1 MGASLS
7 NIQLDK
13 EYLLQAENTEIN
25 LVALSSVFA
34 LPSITI
40 DDVDGSAS
48 SAAISVVE
56 ASQDTVTGTFRVQSE
71 AGLAAVMIN
80 GIDISQARS
89 DNVITFLTGYGTLRI
104 TGFEPSTGVFQ
115 YDYTDNG
122 LAKDHSYGNYSVID
136 QFVITVM
143 DQVGQ
148 SVSNTLD
155 VMILDTEGSGQDDF
169 GVMTEDTSSISG
181 NVLANDVLSAD
192 APHSLTFWN
201 EVNGVVVGKWG
212 TLHVQSNGDW
222 VYQLNKDLP
231 QVQGLKDNQAL
242 NEEFRYLLVDADD
255 DQILRSLFVKIE
267 GVTDADPVI
276 FIPDSSNTVG
286 AVDLILTEGSGTQVQ
301 SYFTVQADAG
311 IKKLTFLDIE
321 ITDSVNTTPLTIGT
335 SKGMLVIYS
344 YDMAKGKIS
353 FTYTEG
359 MRAHNHNANDDN
371 IFDQFMISL
380 TDNEGKVTNKPLTVW
395 IADTEPNANNDVANM
410 TSDQSA
416 ISGNVITNDFAGADA
431 LAGVVFNG
439 AIAGAQA
446 GTKVVQGKYGL
457 LIFSEATGEWTYE
470 LDQNN
475 PALTQL
481 PLGSVI
487 TENFIYGLKDADGD
501 ASYAALDISVKTV
514 DTTAPSVILSMSDQA
529 LKLGET
535 AVVTFSFSEM
545 VTGFDLRD
553 VTVENGTLSNLQT
566 ADGGKTW
573 TATFT
578 AAANVQDASN
588 TISVK
593 DGSYTD
599 LAGNVGTGNFINYAI
614 DNVAPSVILSMSDQA
629 LKLGET
635 AVVTFSFSEM
645 VTGFDL
651 RDVTVE
657 NGTLSNLQTADGG
670 KTWTAT
676 FIATAN
682 VDDASNTISVKDGS
696 YTDLAGNVG
705 TGNFINYAID
715 NVAPSVVLS
724 MSDQALKLGE
734 TAVVTFSFSEMVT
747 GFDLRDVTV
756 ENGTLSNLQTADGG
770 KTWTATFIAT
780 ANVDDASNTISVKD
794 GSYTDLAGNVG
805 TGNFINYAIDNVA
818 PNSGTTAIMVDNITA
833 DNVVNGKEAKEN
845 VLVTGKVSGEFQ
857 VGDVVTLVL
866 NGNRYLTQVLNT
878 AGDYST
884 FVKGS
889 DLVAD
894 SDHTL
899 DASVAAHDAAGNV
912 GIVGTQKAYGIDVS
926 VDPALLVLNNFY
938 DSFNPYVAGT
948 SSDMLSNDRNYD
960 LSVIGL
966 EVGGFA
972 QYQLWNGFSW
982 VNTTSAQ
989 INMAD
994 GPYQYRA
1001 VVTDAYGNDPYIT
1014 QTITLEVDATAPA
1027 MPTGVALT
1035 DRVLSGTAEA
1045 GTTVIVSDGDRV
1057 IATTTAQANGQ
1068 FSVTLSTMPS
1078 RAGLSVTSM
1087 DLAGN
1092 ESVPAVPG
1100 YHYRVWTVAS
1110 SWTNTEGPLA
1120 YRPNYCSYNVYE
1132 PYRTS
1137 SGNDWIEIGNGPQR
1151 NWCYPEQGSI
1161 WSYYCNTVTL
1171 IAMGAGNDRLDTGVS
1186 GGKGSMYSNTQV
1198 DMGTGDDVFNL
1209 KGDMYGNSQV
1219 AMGDG
1224 DDVFNVGQSIRD
1236 SSKVNLG
1243 NGNDVLRVGG
1253 YVEDCAVVNAG
1264 EGDNVVTV
1272 GGVIDNAKITFG
1284 SGNDQLTVTGEFN
1297 GCDATASMGAGDDIL
1312 TFTGKKVVGQLEGG
1326 SGFDTLVLDYTA
1338 DNSLVNSCVNV
1349 TNLSSANFTG
1359 FELIKMEGKNAV
1371 DIRYCDLAA
1380 DTSRTGALFIQGG
1393 RDSKVDLGGNNW
1405 NSDSTWMRDLT
1416 DSSGWRMESWRKCG
1430 STIMDDVAYD
1440 IYRHS
1445 AGGYNYINDVYIQ
1458 QGIQVI

>member
-416 ISGNVITNDFAGADA
+416 ISGNVIANDFAGADA

-545 VTGFDLRD
+545 ITGFDLRD

-645 VTGFDL
+645 ITGFDL

-676 FIATAN
+676 FTAAAN
-682 VDDASNTISVKDGS
+682 V
-696 YTDLAGNVG
+696 
-705 TGNFINYAID
+705 
-715 NVAPSVVLS
+715 
-724 MSDQALKLGE
+724 Q
-734 TAVVTFSFSEMVT
+734 
-747 GFDLRDVTV
+747 
-756 ENGTLSNLQTADGG
+756 
-770 KTWTATFIAT
+770 
-780 ANVDDASNTISVKD
+780 DASNTISVKD

>member
-1 MGASLS
+1 
-7 NIQLDK
+7 
-13 EYLLQAENTEIN
+13 
-25 LVALSSVFA
+25 
-34 LPSITI
+34 
-40 DDVDGSAS
+40 
-48 SAAISVVE
+48 
-56 ASQDTVTGTFRVQSE
+56 
-71 AGLAAVMIN
+71 
-80 GIDISQARS
+80 
-89 DNVITFLTGYGTLRI
+89 
-104 TGFEPSTGVFQ
+104 
-115 YDYTDNG
+115 
-122 LAKDHSYGNYSVID
+122 
-136 QFVITVM
+136 
-143 DQVGQ
+143 
-148 SVSNTLD
+148 
-155 VMILDTEGSGQDDF
+155 
-169 GVMTEDTSSISG
+169 
-181 NVLANDVLSAD
+181 
-192 APHSLTFWN
+192 
-201 EVNGVVVGKWG
+201 
-212 TLHVQSNGDW
+212 
-222 VYQLNKDLP
+222 
-231 QVQGLKDNQAL
+231 
-242 NEEFRYLLVDADD
+242 
-255 DQILRSLFVKIE
+255 
-267 GVTDADPVI
+267 
-276 FIPDSSNTVG
+276 
-286 AVDLILTEGSGTQVQ
+286 
-301 SYFTVQADAG
+301 
-311 IKKLTFLDIE
+311 
-321 ITDSVNTTPLTIGT
+321 
-335 SKGMLVIYS
+335 
-344 YDMAKGKIS
+344 
-353 FTYTEG
+353 
-359 MRAHNHNANDDN
+359 
-371 IFDQFMISL
+371 
-380 TDNEGKVTNKPLTVW
+380 
-395 IADTEPNANNDVANM
+395 
-410 TSDQSA
+410 
-416 ISGNVITNDFAGADA
+416 
-431 LAGVVFNG
+431 
-439 AIAGAQA
+439 
-446 GTKVVQGKYGL
+446 
-457 LIFSEATGEWTYE
+457 
-470 LDQNN
+470 
-475 PALTQL
+475 
-481 PLGSVI
+481 
-487 TENFIYGLKDADGD
+487 
-501 ASYAALDISVKTV
+501 
-514 DTTAPSVILSMSDQA
+514 MSDQA
-529 LKLGET
+529 LKLGES
-535 AVVTFSFSEM
+535 AVVAFTFSEAI
-545 VTGFDLRD
+545 TGFDLSD
-553 VTVENGTLSNLQT
+553 VTVDNGTLSNLQT

-578 AAANVQDASN
+578 ATANVEDASN

-599 LAGNVGTGNFINYAI
+599 LAGNIGTGNSIH
-614 DNVAPSVILSMSDQA
+614 
-629 LKLGET
+629 
-635 AVVTFSFSEM
+635 
-645 VTGFDL
+645 
-651 RDVTVE
+651 
-657 NGTLSNLQTADGG
+657 
-670 KTWTAT
+670 
-676 FIATAN
+676 
-682 VDDASNTISVKDGS
+682 
-696 YTDLAGNVG
+696 
-705 TGNFINYAID
+705 
-715 NVAPSVVLS
+715 
-724 MSDQALKLGE
+724 
-734 TAVVTFSFSEMVT
+734 
-747 GFDLRDVTV
+747 
-756 ENGTLSNLQTADGG
+756 
-770 KTWTATFIAT
+770 
-780 ANVDDASNTISVKD
+780 
-794 GSYTDLAGNVG
+794 
-805 TGNFINYAIDNVA
+805 YAIDNVA
-818 PNSGTTAIMVDNITA
+818 PNSGTTAITVDNITA
-833 DNVVNGKEAKEN
+833 DNVVNGQEAKDN

-857 VGDVVTLVL
+857 VGDVVTLIL
-866 NGNRYLTQVLNT
+866 NGKSYLTQVINA
-878 AGDYST
+878 AGDYSA

-894 SDHTL
+894 NDHVL
-899 DASVAAHDAAGNV
+899 EASVAAHDLAGNV
-912 GIVGTQKAYGIDVS
+912 GIVGTQKGYGVDVS
-926 VDPALLVLNNFY
+926 VDPASLVLNNFY

-972 QYQLWNGFSW
+972 QYQLWNGISW

-989 INMAD
+989 TNMLD
-994 GPYQYRA
+994 GSYQYRA

-1014 QTITLEVDATAPA
+1014 QTITVEVDATAPT
-1027 MPTGVALT
+1027 MPIDLTLT
-1035 DRVLSGTAEA
+1035 DRVLSGIAEA

-1057 IATTTAQANGQ
+1057 IATTTAQADGQ
-1068 FSVTLSTMPS
+1068 FSVTLGSTPS
-1078 RAGLSVTSM
+1078 SAGLSVTSM

-1092 ESVPAVPG
+1092 ESAPAMPG

>member
-416 ISGNVITNDFAGADA
+416 ISGNVIANDFAGADA

-614 DNVAPSVILSMSDQA
+614 DNVAPSVI
-629 LKLGET
+629 
-635 AVVTFSFSEM
+635 
-645 VTGFDL
+645 
-651 RDVTVE
+651 
-657 NGTLSNLQTADGG
+657 
-670 KTWTAT
+670 
-676 FIATAN
+676 
-682 VDDASNTISVKDGS
+682 
-696 YTDLAGNVG
+696 
-705 TGNFINYAID
+705 
-715 NVAPSVVLS
+715 LS

>member
-416 ISGNVITNDFAGADA
+416 ISGNVIANDFAGADA

-514 DTTAPSVILSMSDQA
+514 DTT
-529 LKLGET
+529 
-535 AVVTFSFSEM
+535 
-545 VTGFDLRD
+545 
-553 VTVENGTLSNLQT
+553 
-566 ADGGKTW
+566 
-573 TATFT
+573 
-578 AAANVQDASN
+578 
-588 TISVK
+588 
-593 DGSYTD
+593 
-599 LAGNVGTGNFINYAI
+599 
-614 DNVAPSVILSMSDQA
+614 APSVILSMSDQA

-1161 WSYYCNTVTL
+1161 WSYNCNTVTL

>member
-416 ISGNVITNDFAGADA
+416 ISGNVIANDFAGADA

-545 VTGFDLRD
+545 ITGFDLRD

-578 AAANVQDASN
+578 AAANVQ
-588 TISVK
+588 
-593 DGSYTD
+593 
-599 LAGNVGTGNFINYAI
+599 
-614 DNVAPSVILSMSDQA
+614 
-629 LKLGET
+629 
-635 AVVTFSFSEM
+635 
-645 VTGFDL
+645 
-651 RDVTVE
+651 
-657 NGTLSNLQTADGG
+657 
-670 KTWTAT
+670 
-676 FIATAN
+676 
-682 VDDASNTISVKDGS
+682 DASNTISVKDGS

>member
-267 GVTDADPVI
+267 GVTDADPDI

-573 TATFT
+573 TATF
-578 AAANVQDASN
+578 
-588 TISVK
+588 
-593 DGSYTD
+593 
-599 LAGNVGTGNFINYAI
+599 
-614 DNVAPSVILSMSDQA
+614 
-629 LKLGET
+629 
-635 AVVTFSFSEM
+635 
-645 VTGFDL
+645 
-651 RDVTVE
+651 
-657 NGTLSNLQTADGG
+657 
-670 KTWTAT
+670 
-676 FIATAN
+676 IATAN

-715 NVAPSVVLS
+715 NVAPSVILS

>member
-573 TATFT
+573 TATF
-578 AAANVQDASN
+578 
-588 TISVK
+588 
-593 DGSYTD
+593 
-599 LAGNVGTGNFINYAI
+599 
-614 DNVAPSVILSMSDQA
+614 
-629 LKLGET
+629 
-635 AVVTFSFSEM
+635 
-645 VTGFDL
+645 
-651 RDVTVE
+651 
-657 NGTLSNLQTADGG
+657 
-670 KTWTAT
+670 
-676 FIATAN
+676 IATAN

-1078 RAGLSVTSM
+1078 RAGLSVTSL

>member
-416 ISGNVITNDFAGADA
+416 ISGNVIANDFAGADA

-573 TATFT
+573 TATF
-578 AAANVQDASN
+578 
-588 TISVK
+588 
-593 DGSYTD
+593 
-599 LAGNVGTGNFINYAI
+599 
-614 DNVAPSVILSMSDQA
+614 
-629 LKLGET
+629 
-635 AVVTFSFSEM
+635 
-645 VTGFDL
+645 
-651 RDVTVE
+651 
-657 NGTLSNLQTADGG
+657 
-670 KTWTAT
+670 
-676 FIATAN
+676 IATAN

-715 NVAPSVVLS
+715 NVAPSVILS

>member
-416 ISGNVITNDFAGADA
+416 ISGNVIANDFAGADA

-545 VTGFDLRD
+545 ITGFDLRD

-614 DNVAPSVILSMSDQA
+614 DNVAPSVI
-629 LKLGET
+629 
-635 AVVTFSFSEM
+635 
-645 VTGFDL
+645 
-651 RDVTVE
+651 
-657 NGTLSNLQTADGG
+657 
-670 KTWTAT
+670 
-676 FIATAN
+676 
-682 VDDASNTISVKDGS
+682 
-696 YTDLAGNVG
+696 
-705 TGNFINYAID
+705 
-715 NVAPSVVLS
+715 LS

>member
-104 TGFEPSTGVFQ
+104 TGFDPSTGVFQ

-311 IKKLTFLDIE
+311 IKKQTILDIE
-321 ITDSVNTTPLTIGT
+321 ITDSENTTPLTIGT

-416 ISGNVITNDFAGADA
+416 ISGNVIANDFAGADA

-545 VTGFDLRD
+545 
-553 VTVENGTLSNLQT
+553 
-566 ADGGKTW
+566 
-573 TATFT
+573 
-578 AAANVQDASN
+578 
-588 TISVK
+588 I
-593 DGSYTD
+593 
-599 LAGNVGTGNFINYAI
+599 
-614 DNVAPSVILSMSDQA
+614 
-629 LKLGET
+629 
-635 AVVTFSFSEM
+635 
-645 VTGFDL
+645 
-651 RDVTVE
+651 
-657 NGTLSNLQTADGG
+657 
-670 KTWTAT
+670 
-676 FIATAN
+676 
-682 VDDASNTISVKDGS
+682 
-696 YTDLAGNVG
+696 
-705 TGNFINYAID
+705 
-715 NVAPSVVLS
+715 
-724 MSDQALKLGE
+724 
-734 TAVVTFSFSEMVT
+734 T

-1137 SGNDWIEIGNGPQR
+1137 SGNDWIEIVNGPQR

>member
-395 IADTEPNANNDVANM
+395 IADTEPNENNDVANM

-416 ISGNVITNDFAGADA
+416 ISGNVIANDFAGADA

-573 TATFT
+573 TATF
-578 AAANVQDASN
+578 
-588 TISVK
+588 
-593 DGSYTD
+593 
-599 LAGNVGTGNFINYAI
+599 
-614 DNVAPSVILSMSDQA
+614 
-629 LKLGET
+629 
-635 AVVTFSFSEM
+635 
-645 VTGFDL
+645 
-651 RDVTVE
+651 
-657 NGTLSNLQTADGG
+657 
-670 KTWTAT
+670 
-676 FIATAN
+676 IATAN

-715 NVAPSVVLS
+715 NVAPSVILS

-1057 IATTTAQANGQ
+1057 IATTTAQADGQ
-1068 FSVTLSTMPS
+1068 FSVTLGSTPS
-1078 RAGLSVTSM
+1078 SAGLSVTSM

-1092 ESVPAVPG
+1092 ESAPAMPG

>member
-7 NIQLDK
+7 NIQLDQ
-13 EYLLQAENTEIN
+13 EYLLQTENTDIN
-25 LVALSSVFA
+25 LVALSSIFA

-40 DDVDGSAS
+40 DDVDGSVSGAD
-48 SAAISVVE
+48 ISVLE

-71 AGLAAVMIN
+71 AGVAVVMLN
-80 GIDISQARS
+80 GIDISQAKS
-89 DNVITFLTGYGTLRI
+89 DNVIRFVTDYGTLRI
-104 TGFEPSTGVFQ
+104 TSFDSSTGVFQ
-115 YDYTDNG
+115 YEYTDNG
-122 LAKDHSYGNYSVID
+122 LAKDHTYGNYSVID
-136 QFVITVM
+136 QFVITVT

-148 SVSNTLD
+148 SASDTLD
-155 VMILDTEGSGQDDF
+155 VMILDTEGSGADDF
-169 GVMTEDTSSISG
+169 GVMTEDTSAISG
-181 NVLANDVLSAD
+181 NVLVNDVLSAD
-192 APHSLTFWN
+192 TPHSLNFWN
-201 EVNGVVVGKWG
+201 EVDGVVVGKWG
-212 TLHVQSNGDW
+212 TLHVQANGDW

-242 NEEFRYLLVDADD
+242 NEEFRYLLVDADE
-255 DQILRSLFVKIE
+255 DQILRSLFVQIE

-311 IKKLTFLDIE
+311 IKKLTFLNID

-335 SKGMLVIYS
+335 SNGTLVIYS
-344 YDMAKGKIS
+344 YDMASGKIS

-380 TDNEGKVTNKPLTVW
+380 TDNEDKVTEKPLTVW
-395 IADTEPNANNDVANM
+395 IADTEPNANNDVAEM

-416 ISGNVITNDFAGADA
+416 ISGNVIANDFAGADA

-439 AIAGAQA
+439 AIAGAQS

-457 LIFSEATGEWTYE
+457 LIFSEATGEWSYE
-470 LDQNN
+470 LDQNSS
-475 PALTQL
+475 ALAQL
-481 PLGSVI
+481 PLGSVVA
-487 TENFIYGLKDADGD
+487 ESFIYALKDVDGD
-501 ASYAALDISVKTV
+501 ASYATLSISVKTV
-514 DTTAPSVILSMSDQA
+514 DTTAPSVVLSMSDQA
-529 LKLGET
+529 LKLGES
-535 AVVTFSFSEM
+535 AVVTFTFSEAI
-545 VTGFDLRD
+545 TGFDLSD
-553 VTVENGTLSNLQT
+553 VTVDNGTLSNLQT

-578 AAANVQDASN
+578 ATANVEDASN

-599 LAGNVGTGNFINYAI
+599 LAGNIGTGNSIH
-614 DNVAPSVILSMSDQA
+614 
-629 LKLGET
+629 
-635 AVVTFSFSEM
+635 
-645 VTGFDL
+645 
-651 RDVTVE
+651 
-657 NGTLSNLQTADGG
+657 
-670 KTWTAT
+670 
-676 FIATAN
+676 
-682 VDDASNTISVKDGS
+682 
-696 YTDLAGNVG
+696 
-705 TGNFINYAID
+705 
-715 NVAPSVVLS
+715 
-724 MSDQALKLGE
+724 
-734 TAVVTFSFSEMVT
+734 
-747 GFDLRDVTV
+747 
-756 ENGTLSNLQTADGG
+756 
-770 KTWTATFIAT
+770 
-780 ANVDDASNTISVKD
+780 
-794 GSYTDLAGNVG
+794 
-805 TGNFINYAIDNVA
+805 YAIDNVA
-818 PNSGTTAIMVDNITA
+818 PNSGTTAITVDNITA
-833 DNVVNGKEAKEN
+833 DNVVNGQEAKDN

-857 VGDVVTLVL
+857 VGDVVTLIL
-866 NGNRYLTQVLNT
+866 NGKSYLTQVINA
-878 AGDYST
+878 AGDYSA

-894 SDHTL
+894 NDHVL
-899 DASVAAHDAAGNV
+899 EASVAAHDLAGNV
-912 GIVGTQKAYGIDVS
+912 GIVGTQKGYGVDVS
-926 VDPALLVLNNFY
+926 VDPASLVLNNFY

-972 QYQLWNGFSW
+972 QYQLWNGISW

-989 INMAD
+989 TNMLD
-994 GPYQYRA
+994 GSYQYRA

-1014 QTITLEVDATAPA
+1014 QTITVEVDATAPT
-1027 MPTGVALT
+1027 MPIDLTLT
-1035 DRVLSGTAEA
+1035 DRVLSGIAEA

-1057 IATTTAQANGQ
+1057 IATTTAQADGQ
-1068 FSVTLSTMPS
+1068 FSVTLGSTPS
-1078 RAGLSVTSM
+1078 SAGLSVTSM

-1092 ESVPAVPG
+1092 ESAPAMPG

-1171 IAMGAGNDRLDTGVS
+1171 IAMGAGDDRLDTGVS

-1209 KGDMYGNSQV
+1209 KGDMYCNSQV
-1219 AMGDG
+1219 VMGDG
-1224 DDVFNVGQSIRD
+1224 DDVLNVGQSIRD
-1236 SSKVNLG
+1236 TAKVNLG
-1243 NGNDVLRVGG
+1243 NGNDVLHVGG

-1272 GGVIDNAKITFG
+1272 HGIVDNAKMMFG
-1284 SGNDQLTVTGEFN
+1284 SGNDKLTVTNDFN
-1297 GCDATASMGAGDDIL
+1297 GCGVVASMGAGDDVLI
-1312 TFTGKKVVGQLEGG
+1312 FEGKNVTGQMKGG
-1326 SGFDTLVLDYTA
+1326 SGFDTLVLDYTS
-1338 DNSLVNSCVNV
+1338 DNSLINSCVNV
-1349 TNLSSANFTG
+1349 TNLSSADFTG

-1371 DIRYCDLAA
+1371 DIRYCDLVS

-1393 RDSKVDLGGNNW
+1393 RDSKVDLGSNNW
-1405 NSDSTWMRDLT
+1405 NSDSTWMRNLN
-1416 DSSGWRMESWRKCG
+1416 DSSGWRIESWKKCG
-1430 STIMDDVAYD
+1430 TAVVDDVCYD
-1440 IYRHS
+1440 IYHHS
-1445 AGGYNYINDVYIQ
+1445 AGGYNQINDVYIQ
-1458 QGIQVI
+1458 QGVQVI

>member
-416 ISGNVITNDFAGADA
+416 ISGNVIANDFAGADA

-545 VTGFDLRD
+545 ITGFDLRD

-578 AAANVQDASN
+578 AA
-588 TISVK
+588 
-593 DGSYTD
+593 
-599 LAGNVGTGNFINYAI
+599 
-614 DNVAPSVILSMSDQA
+614 
-629 LKLGET
+629 
-635 AVVTFSFSEM
+635 
-645 VTGFDL
+645 
-651 RDVTVE
+651 
-657 NGTLSNLQTADGG
+657 
-670 KTWTAT
+670 
-676 FIATAN
+676 AN

>member
-573 TATFT
+573 TATF
-578 AAANVQDASN
+578 
-588 TISVK
+588 
-593 DGSYTD
+593 
-599 LAGNVGTGNFINYAI
+599 
-614 DNVAPSVILSMSDQA
+614 
-629 LKLGET
+629 
-635 AVVTFSFSEM
+635 
-645 VTGFDL
+645 
-651 RDVTVE
+651 
-657 NGTLSNLQTADGG
+657 
-670 KTWTAT
+670 
-676 FIATAN
+676 IATAN

-715 NVAPSVVLS
+715 NVAPSVILS

>member
-7 NIQLDK
+7 NIQLDQ
-13 EYLLQAENTEIN
+13 EYLLQTENTDIN
-25 LVALSSVFA
+25 LVALSSIFA

-40 DDVDGSAS
+40 DDVDGSVSGAD
-48 SAAISVVE
+48 ISVLE

-71 AGLAAVMIN
+71 AGVAVVMLN
-80 GIDISQARS
+80 GIDISQAKS
-89 DNVITFLTGYGTLRI
+89 DNVIRFVTDYGTLRI
-104 TGFEPSTGVFQ
+104 TSFDSSTGVFQ
-115 YDYTDNG
+115 YEYTDNG
-122 LAKDHSYGNYSVID
+122 LAKDHTYGNYSVID
-136 QFVITVM
+136 QFVITVT

-148 SVSNTLD
+148 SASDTLD
-155 VMILDTEGSGQDDF
+155 VMILDTEGSGADDF
-169 GVMTEDTSSISG
+169 GVMTEDTSAISG
-181 NVLANDVLSAD
+181 NVLVNDVLSAD
-192 APHSLTFWN
+192 TPHSLNFWN
-201 EVNGVVVGKWG
+201 EVDGVVVGKWG
-212 TLHVQSNGDW
+212 TLHVQANGDW

-242 NEEFRYLLVDADD
+242 NEEFRYLLVDADE
-255 DQILRSLFVKIE
+255 DQILRSLFVQIE

-311 IKKLTFLDIE
+311 IKKLTFLNID

-335 SKGMLVIYS
+335 SNGTLVIYS
-344 YDMAKGKIS
+344 YDMASGKIS

-380 TDNEGKVTNKPLTVW
+380 TDNEDKVTEKPLTVW
-395 IADTEPNANNDVANM
+395 IADTEPNANNDVAEM

-416 ISGNVITNDFAGADA
+416 ISGNVIANDFAGADA

-439 AIAGAQA
+439 AIAGAQS

-457 LIFSEATGEWTYE
+457 LIFSEATGEWSYE
-470 LDQNN
+470 LDQNSS
-475 PALTQL
+475 ALAQL
-481 PLGSVI
+481 PLGSVVA
-487 TENFIYGLKDADGD
+487 ESFIYALKDVDGD
-501 ASYAALDISVKTV
+501 ASYATLNISVKTV
-514 DTTAPSVILSMSDQA
+514 DTTAPSVVLSMSDQA
-529 LKLGET
+529 LKLGES
-535 AVVTFSFSEM
+535 AVVTFTFSEAI
-545 VTGFDLRD
+545 TGFDLSD
-553 VTVENGTLSNLQT
+553 VTVDNGTLSNLQT

-578 AAANVQDASN
+578 ATANVEDASN

-599 LAGNVGTGNFINYAI
+599 LAGNIGTGNSIH
-614 DNVAPSVILSMSDQA
+614 
-629 LKLGET
+629 
-635 AVVTFSFSEM
+635 
-645 VTGFDL
+645 
-651 RDVTVE
+651 
-657 NGTLSNLQTADGG
+657 
-670 KTWTAT
+670 
-676 FIATAN
+676 
-682 VDDASNTISVKDGS
+682 
-696 YTDLAGNVG
+696 
-705 TGNFINYAID
+705 
-715 NVAPSVVLS
+715 
-724 MSDQALKLGE
+724 
-734 TAVVTFSFSEMVT
+734 
-747 GFDLRDVTV
+747 
-756 ENGTLSNLQTADGG
+756 
-770 KTWTATFIAT
+770 
-780 ANVDDASNTISVKD
+780 
-794 GSYTDLAGNVG
+794 
-805 TGNFINYAIDNVA
+805 YAIDNVA
-818 PNSGTTAIMVDNITA
+818 PNSGTTAITVDNITA
-833 DNVVNGKEAKEN
+833 DNVVNGQEAKDN

-857 VGDVVTLVL
+857 VGDVVTLIL
-866 NGNRYLTQVLNT
+866 NGKSYLTQVINA
-878 AGDYST
+878 AGDYSV

-894 SDHTL
+894 NDHVL
-899 DASVAAHDAAGNV
+899 EASVAAHDLAGNV
-912 GIVGTQKAYGIDVS
+912 GIVGTQKGYGVDVS
-926 VDPALLVLNNFY
+926 VDPASLVLNNFY

-972 QYQLWNGFSW
+972 QYQLWNGISW

-989 INMAD
+989 TNMLD
-994 GPYQYRA
+994 GSYQYRA

-1014 QTITLEVDATAPA
+1014 QTITVEVDATAPT
-1027 MPTGVALT
+1027 MPIDLTLT
-1035 DRVLSGTAEA
+1035 DRVLSGIAEA

-1057 IATTTAQANGQ
+1057 IATATAQADGQ
-1068 FSVTLSTMPS
+1068 FSVTLGSTPS
-1078 RAGLSVTSM
+1078 SAGLSVTSM

-1092 ESVPAVPG
+1092 ESAPAMPG

-1137 SGNDWIEIGNGPQR
+1137 SGNDWIEIGDGPQR

-1171 IAMGAGNDRLDTGVS
+1171 IAMGAGDDRLDTGVS

-1209 KGDMYGNSQV
+1209 KGDMYCNSQV
-1219 AMGDG
+1219 VMGDG
-1224 DDVFNVGQSIRD
+1224 DDVLNVGQSIRD
-1236 SSKVNLG
+1236 TAKVNLG
-1243 NGNDVLRVGG
+1243 NGNDVLHVGG

-1272 GGVIDNAKITFG
+1272 HGIVDNAKMMFG
-1284 SGNDQLTVTGEFN
+1284 SGNDKLTVTNDFN
-1297 GCDATASMGAGDDIL
+1297 GCGVVASMGAGDDVLI
-1312 TFTGKKVVGQLEGG
+1312 FEGKNVTGQMKGG
-1326 SGFDTLVLDYTA
+1326 SGFDTLVLDYTS
-1338 DNSLVNSCVNV
+1338 DNSLINSCVNV
-1349 TNLSSANFTG
+1349 TNLSSADFTG

-1371 DIRYCDLAA
+1371 DIRYCDLVS

-1393 RDSKVDLGGNNW
+1393 RDSKVDLGSNNW
-1405 NSDSTWMRDLT
+1405 NSDSTWMRNLN
-1416 DSSGWRMESWRKCG
+1416 DSSGWRIESWKKCG
-1430 STIMDDVAYD
+1430 TAVVDDVCYD
-1440 IYRHS
+1440 IYHHS
-1445 AGGYNYINDVYIQ
+1445 AGGYNQINDVYIQ
-1458 QGIQVI
+1458 QGVQVI

>member
-416 ISGNVITNDFAGADA
+416 ISGNVIANDFAGADA

-545 VTGFDLRD
+545 
-553 VTVENGTLSNLQT
+553 
-566 ADGGKTW
+566 
-573 TATFT
+573 
-578 AAANVQDASN
+578 
-588 TISVK
+588 I
-593 DGSYTD
+593 
-599 LAGNVGTGNFINYAI
+599 
-614 DNVAPSVILSMSDQA
+614 
-629 LKLGET
+629 
-635 AVVTFSFSEM
+635 
-645 VTGFDL
+645 TGFDL

-715 NVAPSVVLS
+715 NVAPSVILS

-734 TAVVTFSFSEMVT
+734 TAVVTFSFSEMIT